1 MVEDTTEIYTTKR
14 TEPRRTSSVRAV
26 PTRSAIREPAGAV
39 RIFRVRTYS
48 HAVLTWAVVRSAAPQ
63 EVSAAA
69 WGASGAT
76 LPDLPLIAGAAWLV
90 ARRRRLYNDQLNEE
104 VCAKGSFAGPDA
116 ALHSAILVGGLL
128 VTFWTCTSRE
138 RKRYRLLLAFLW
150 GGPVTYSPTRLPTRR
165 TRGRSCGRSQRGVC
179 GVRSLTGIA
188 RDTPAHL
195 RWWNTEC
202 CY

>member
-1 MVEDTTEIYTTKR
+1 M
-14 TEPRRTSSVRAV
+14 
-26 PTRSAIREPAGAV
+26 
-39 RIFRVRTYS
+39 RTYS
-48 HAVLTWAVVRSAAPQ
+48 HAVLTWAVARSAAPQ

-90 ARRRRLYNDQLNEE
+90 ARRRHLYNDQLNEE

-138 RKRYRLLLAFLW
+138 RKRYRLLLAFLVGW
-150 GGPVTYSPTRLPTRR
+150 AGHVLTDALTHAEDARPILWPLSERRLRSPISYWDSSRHARSFARVEHGVLLLIVARAILRQVREPRPFRR
-165 TRGRSCGRSQRGVC
+165 
-179 GVRSLTGIA
+179 
-188 RDTPAHL
+188 
-195 RWWNTEC
+195 W
-202 CY
+202 